1 MNASVGAELEDL
13 EDSVQEKTDS
23 DSDAVPGTQ
32 PRCHFSRQ
40 PVKYVRAQAKTKPV
54 IPKSSNLP
62 LRTTT
67 LANVAM
73 ESGAEGNPTDSSSTT
88 KDVPEES
95 VRSRNSSA
103 DTSTL
108 KQRSG
113 GRQQLKHFEIT
124 QETAR
129 IVSKF
134 KIDDTS
140 TSPEPPL
147 ESAGSTEKAEDLNP
161 GTYL

>member
-1 MNASVGAELEDL
+1 MSAGVGSELEELEDL
-13 EDSVQEKTDS
+13 AQEKTDS
-23 DSDAVPGTQ
+23 DSDTVPGTQ

-40 PVKYVRAQAKTKPV
+40 PVKYIRAQPKTKPV
-54 IPKSSNLP
+54 IPKSSSLP
-62 LRTTT
+62 LRTTA

-73 ESGAEGNPTDSSSTT
+73 ESGAEGNPTDSSSKT
-88 KDVPEES
+88 KDVLEES
-95 VRSRNSSA
+95 SRSRNSSS
-103 DTSTL
+103 DTSTV
-108 KQRSG
+108 KPRSG

-134 KIDDTS
+134 KVDDTS
-140 TSPEPPL
+140 ASPEPSP
-147 ESAGSTEKAEDLNP
+147 ESTGSTEKTEDLNP

>member
-1 MNASVGAELEDL
+1 MNTSIGSELEDL

-23 DSDAVPGTQ
+23 DSDTVLGTQ

-40 PVKYVRAQAKTKPV
+40 PVKYIRTQAKTKPV
-54 IPKSSNLP
+54 IPKPSNLP

-67 LANVAM
+67 LANLAM
-73 ESGAEGNPTDSSSTT
+73 EPGAEGNPTDSSSTT
-88 KDVPEES
+88 KDVLEETTK
-95 VRSRNSSA
+95 SRNSST

-134 KIDDTS
+134 KVDDTS
-140 TSPEPPL
+140 VSPEPSP
-147 ESAGSTEKAEDLNP
+147 ESRRSTEKAEDLNP